1 MLILINMIFLSI
13 IIYNLIKRRQNI
25 FKANIPKTSIIA
37 ATLLLLV
44 GFIIWYLKDKSV
56 LGFITSLN
64 GSIYF
69 LSYFSAMGIN
79 EKHINSFMTNSIVI
93 LSVPYSEINNIIVMK
108 GQKSLNLKIKAHGH
122 EFLQQYNLELEKEIL
137 QFIKSRL
144 DPNTLTI
151 KE

>member
-64 GSIYF
+64 GTIYF

-122 EFLQQYNLELEKEIL
+122 EFCNNI
-137 QFIKSRL
+137 I
-144 DPNTLTI
+144 
-151 KE
+151 